1 MGVIGLFIYEYDRTL
16 PFNLEVEK
24 TEKYELLSY
33 DTVYEPDIPESKKI
47 YTYRFRA
54 TNPWAKVVFLHGI
67 GNGHIPYLMW
77 FGEYFAS
84 KGIETFFVIQPY
96 HMQRAKPNWNGGE
109 PFFHH
114 SPAHCIVRFHQA
126 IKDVRR
132 TIDLLETLEDV
143 KNLPTGIIGF
153 SFGGMI
159 TAMSMALDKRLEAG
173 IIAFSGGDWRW
184 INWYSPY
191 VEPVREGYAK
201 YSNEWGCKDEQKC
214 VELRSASRKKVHTLK
229 SIDEIFSLTPT
240 CFHYDP
246 ISYAKF
252 INQPVLMFTGVF
264 DKVIPPQASNGLYRL
279 LPNAKK
285 ISVPSGHKSS
295 YLFRRFIGRASVKFL
310 RDCLIKNRSQNA
322 NLNIV

>member
-1 MGVIGLFIYEYDRTL
+1 MHIYEYDKSL
-16 PFNLEVEK
+16 PFNLVVEK
-24 TEKYELLSY
+24 SENYDILSY
-33 DTVYEPDIPESKKI
+33 DAVYEPDIPESKRI

-54 TNPWAKVVFLHGI
+54 SNPWAKLIFLHGI
-67 GNGHIPYLMW
+67 GNGHVPYLMW

-84 KGIETFFVIQPY
+84 NDIETFFMIHPY
-96 HMQRAKPNWNGGE
+96 HMQRAKPGWNGGE

-132 TIDLLETLEDV
+132 TIDLLDTFDDV
-143 KNLPTGIIGF
+143 LKLPTAIMGF

-159 TAMSMALDKRLEAG
+159 TSMSMAIDRRIECG

-191 VEPVREGYAK
+191 VEPVREGYK
-201 YSNEWGCKDEQKC
+201 KFSNEWGCKDEAKC
-214 VELRSASRKKVHTLK
+214 IELRSQSRKKVHTLK
-229 SIDEIFSLTPT
+229 SIEEIFNLTPS

-252 INQPVLMFTGVF
+252 VSQPVLMFTGVF
-264 DKVIPPQASNGLYRL
+264 DKVIPYQASNGLYRL
-279 LPNAKK
+279 LPSAKK
-285 ISVPSGHKSS
+285 IPVPSGHKSS
-295 YLFRRFIGRASVKFL
+295 YLFRRIIGKATERFL
-310 RDCLIKNRSQNA
+310 REK
-322 NLNIV
+322 LNHG